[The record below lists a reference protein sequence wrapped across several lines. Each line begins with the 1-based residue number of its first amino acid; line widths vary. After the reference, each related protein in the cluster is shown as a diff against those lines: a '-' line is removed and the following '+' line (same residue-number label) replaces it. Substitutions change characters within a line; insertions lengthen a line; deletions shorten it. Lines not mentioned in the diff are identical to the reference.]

1 MITLLMIFLLADF
14 RLGLWSMIPNFL
26 PVLVGLGVMGML
38 DLPLDAMSILVGS
51 IAIGL
56 AVDDTVHFMH
66 NFRRNQHNSSG
77 CTGGCGKNTNFN
89 WTGHASYHHRSF
101 RWFFHLHYF
110 VYEQPYFFWSD
121 YRFDHYHRVVWRY
134 PACPS
139 NDGFDLQKS
148 AFQLNKQGNTMMF
161 FKIISNTI
169 SITIFSILIS
179 GTIMFPEKV
188 FALNGREIMEKVN
201 ARDTGDRS
209 ITEMEMILIDKKGKK
224 RVRKLKTY
232 SLEQG
237 KHSKSLMFF
246 ISPADVKNT
255 GFLTYDYDESGKDD
269 DQWLFLPALKK
280 TKRIAS
286 GDKSGSFMGSDLNY
300 SDMTSPDLD
309 LYDYTLMKETE
320 VKGQKVWQ
328 IKAVPKTKDEAKKS
342 GYSKSVVFIRQDN
355 YVMIRG
361 VRWIHKKKRN
371 KYLDVRKLE
380 KIDGIWVSTE
390 MHVTTKSGKKT
401 LHKTIMKQKNIHFNH
416 DEVIEKLFT
425 IRRLEKGL

>member
-1 MITLLMIFLLADF
+1 
-14 RLGLWSMIPNFL
+14 
-26 PVLVGLGVMGML
+26 
-38 DLPLDAMSILVGS
+38 
-51 IAIGL
+51 
-56 AVDDTVHFMH
+56 
-66 NFRRNQHNSSG
+66 
-77 CTGGCGKNTNFN
+77 
-89 WTGHASYHHRSF
+89 
-101 RWFFHLHYF
+101 
-110 VYEQPYFFWSD
+110 
-121 YRFDHYHRVVWRY
+121 
-134 PACPS
+134 
-139 NDGFDLQKS
+139 
-148 AFQLNKQGNTMMF
+148 MMF
-161 FKIISNTI
+161 NKIISNTI

-179 GTIMFPEKV
+179 GALRLPEKV

-232 SLEQG
+232 GLEQG
-237 KHSKSLMFF
+237 KNSKSLMFF

-280 TKRIAS
+280 TKRIAAS
-286 GDKSGSFMGSDLNY
+286 NKSGSFMGSDLNY

-361 VRWIHKKKRN
+361 VRWVHKKKRN

-390 MHVTTKSGKKT
+390 MHVTTKSGKKI
-401 LHKTIMKQKNIHFNH
+401 LHKTIMKQKNIHFNQ
-416 DEVIEKLFT
+416 DEVNENLFT